1 MAHSIT
7 LKVGTIKGDSK
18 GVDPDPT
25 KKLSAAKTHVG
36 EIDCLS
42 WNWGISQTSK
52 ATAGGGMS
60 TADVHDLTVV
70 KCVDRA
76 TPNLFS
82 DCHTA
87 KKQKTGDQAQGMDVG
102 AVLTLFKNVD
112 GKPLEFMVIK
122 LLGNVIVS
130 SIKSGTAGENDMYTE
145 TVDFNFTQALVVH
158 TSDDGKS
165 SETPINIA

>member
-1 MAHSIT
+1 MAHTIT

-42 WNWGISQTSK
+42 WHWGITQTSK
-52 ATAGGGMS
+52 STAGGGMS
-60 TADVHDLTVV
+60 TADVHDLTIV

-76 TPNLFS
+76 TANLLS

-87 KKQKTGDQAQGMDVG
+87 KKQKTGEQVQGMDVG

-122 LLGNVIVS
+122 LLGSVIVS
-130 SIKSGTAGENDMYTE
+130 SVHTGDAGESDMYTE

-158 TSDDGKS
+158 MSDDGKS